1 MIQIIFIDTCFRT
14 SFIRNTLMQT
24 KQVETWMQYTVME
37 VKTITLNLLMQC
49 DNLLP
54 FSKVSQIIKRPK
66 I

>member
-54 FSKVSQIIKRPK
+54 LSKVSQIIKRPK